1 MIPQPPTNVDTH
13 STSVTVRGSEEKK
26 SNWLIWL
33 VIISV
38 LLGVCVFFALL
49 PMFICS
55 KKDDQSE
62 AFSNARQIGIALT
75 EFETEY
81 GSFPNEETAAQI
93 KAKNPTDLHLA
104 AKTSNDVCRQLIASG
119 IVSSEQMFYAKVK
132 GARKPDSIITEGE
145 VVKKGECGFSF
156 LSELSSGGNRSRP
169 LVVTPLIHGTDRF
182 DPKPF
187 QGKAVILRM
196 DNSVTSLPINE
207 DGHVLVDGMNLLD
220 PRHPIWG
227 GKPFVIVWPE

>member
-1 MIPQPPTNVDTH
+1 MVPV
-13 STSVTVRGSEEKK
+13 V
-26 SNWLIWL
+26 L
-33 VIISV
+33 VAPLVMRVQRTADLTIGINN
-38 LLGVCVFFALL
+38 
-49 PMFICS
+49 I
-55 KKDDQSE
+55 
-62 AFSNARQIGIALT
+62 RHIGIALT
-75 EFETEY
+75 ELETEY

-104 AKTSNDVCRQLIASG
+104 AKTSSDVCRQLIASG

-132 GARKPDSIITEGE
+132 GARKPDSIITAGE
-145 VVKKGECGFSF
+145 VVKKGECGFGY
-156 LSELSSGGNRSRP
+156 LSGLSSGGNRSRP

-207 DGHVLVDGMNLLD
+207 DGYVLVDSMNLLD

-227 GKPFVIVWPE
+227 GKPFVIFWPE

>member
-1 MIPQPPTNVDTH
+1 MVAVVLVAPLVMRVQRTADLT
-13 STSVTVRGSEEKK
+13 RGI
-26 SNWLIWL
+26 NHI
-33 VIISV
+33 
-38 LLGVCVFFALL
+38 
-49 PMFICS
+49 
-55 KKDDQSE
+55 
-62 AFSNARQIGIALT
+62 RQIGIALT

-81 GSFPNEETAAQI
+81 GSFPNEEAAAQI
-93 KAKNPTDLHLA
+93 KVNNPTDLHLA

-132 GARKPDSIITEGE
+132 GAQKPDGIITAGE

-156 LSELSSGGNRSRP
+156 LSELSSGGNCSRP

-196 DNSVTSLPINE
+196 DNSVTSLAINE
-207 DGHVLVDGMNLLD
+207 DGYVLVDGMNLLD

-227 GKPFVIVWPE
+227 GKSFVIFWPE